1 MRNPMM
7 VQVDMHRLRL
17 VGPGGRRTYEVQ
29 QVVPPALRQVI
40 GQGTLTHNTGKRQ
53 GEEPAAAAI
62 RDLMLPQF
70 KHRIDAARKTL
81 EPPCFVSVY
90 APRRLTLSN
99 LTEARSAR
107 AQDELP
113 REFP

>member
-7 VQVDMHRLRL
+7 VQVDMHHLRL
-17 VGPGGRRTYEVQ
+17 VGPEGRRTYEVQ

-62 RDLMLPQF
+62 RDFVLPQF
-70 KHRIDAARKTL
+70 KHRIDAARKGV
-81 EPPCFVSVY
+81 EPPRLVRVPY
-90 APRRLTLSN
+90 PRQITMGI
-99 LTEARSAR
+99 
-107 AQDELP
+107 D
-113 REFP
+113 